1 MSTTEGITALD
12 DAPPPG
18 GDAVIALRGVT
29 KRFGSHTVLKDL
41 TFDVPR
47 GKISAVLGPSGTG
60 KSVLLK
66 NIIGLLRP
74 EEGQIFV
81 DGEPIVGI
89 RHKDMLRIR
98 RKFGVLFQDGALFG
112 SMDIFDNI
120 AFPLREH
127 TNRSEREVKALVME
141 KAEMVGMVAH
151 LKKLPGEISGG
162 MRKRAGLAR
171 ALILDPE
178 IVFFDEPDSGLDPV
192 RVAYLDELVK
202 SVQRETGCTFFIIT
216 HNIDSVKRTA
226 DYIGMLYRSSL
237 VRFGP
242 AKDMFVSDRALVKQ
256 FLAGSSV
263 GPIGMDEMVDAARGE
278 ADVAALLA
286 DDGPAPSGGG
296 GPIRTEPGSS
306 LRQEPTTGRVL
317 AAEHEDGHLD
327 DGWVPNGSGNG
338 TGNVS
343 SHGSGGSNGNG
354 SANGN
359 GGGNGEVDSH
369 GDGPAQAA
377 ERTEQLPPAH
387 PADGSAPVNRTDPGA
402 GGEEAGEAAE
412 APAEPATA
420 RRTRRATSTP
430 SSGRGRATRSRKA
443 APAPAEEPEAVE
455 PAPGELEEA
464 ERRQLEEEEA
474 LFRERNGS

>member
-1 MSTTEGITALD
+1 MVTTTRGEVLED
-12 DAPPPG
+12 HPDRDS
-18 GDAVIALRGVT
+18 DAVIALRGVT

-74 EEGQIFV
+74 EEGQIYV

-112 SMDIFDNI
+112 SMNIFDNI

-127 TNRSEREVKALVME
+127 TNKAEREIKAITME

-171 ALILDPE
+171 ALVLDPE

-202 SVQRETGCTFFIIT
+202 QVQAETGCTFFIIT
-216 HNIDSVKRTA
+216 HNIESVKRTA
-226 DYIGMLYRSSL
+226 HYIGMLYRSSL

-242 AKDMFVSDRALVKQ
+242 AEEMFVSDRALIKQ
-256 FLAGSSV
+256 FLAGSNV

-278 ADVAALLA
+278 ADIAALLA
-286 DDGPAPSGGG
+286 DEGEAPS
-296 GPIRTEPGSS
+296 
-306 LRQEPTTGRVL
+306 
-317 AAEHEDGHLD
+317 
-327 DGWVPNGSGNG
+327 
-338 TGNVS
+338 
-343 SHGSGGSNGNG
+343 
-354 SANGN
+354 
-359 GGGNGEVDSH
+359 
-369 GDGPAQAA
+369 
-377 ERTEQLPPAH
+377 
-387 PADGSAPVNRTDPGA
+387 
-402 GGEEAGEAAE
+402 
-412 APAEPATA
+412 
-420 RRTRRATSTP
+420 
-430 SSGRGRATRSRKA
+430 
-443 APAPAEEPEAVE
+443 
-455 PAPGELEEA
+455 
-464 ERRQLEEEEA
+464 
-474 LFRERNGS
+474 